1 MKYSLESKS
10 TSPALLRKVKSVIK
24 FFLVVIFF
32 FIIAQKIFPYLTQ
45 KSLRLIGAF
54 MKEK

>member
-24 FFLVVIFF
+24 FFLVAIFYV
-32 FIIAQKIFPYLTQ
+32 FIGQKIFPYLAQ
-45 KSLRLIGAF
+45 KSLRVIGAF